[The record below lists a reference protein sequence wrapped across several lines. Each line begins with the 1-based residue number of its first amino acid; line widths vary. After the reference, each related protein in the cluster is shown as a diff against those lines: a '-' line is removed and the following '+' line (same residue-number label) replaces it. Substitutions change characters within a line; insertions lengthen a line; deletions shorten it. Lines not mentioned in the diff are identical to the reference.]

1 MEQIPLFEVQVPT
14 RPDTN
19 HNARATPPKA
29 PAQTKPALV
38 VNAQR
43 PHVRQVIE
51 RAIQVLGVIDQ
62 DVYCLTPDIP
72 AKVHYLPEDN
82 GLQHKWRGRVWL
94 NAPPGRAVAKWAEK
108 LWREYEQGEVTEAI
122 GLFPGRANADWWEH
136 LKQYPFCAVH
146 GKLVLIKPDR
156 RELLSTTAEAVVYL
170 GSQLARFATVFEKLG
185 AIYIPYLE

>member
-14 RPDTN
+14 RPDTT
-19 HNARATPPKA
+19 RTDRTVTPKA
-29 PAQTKPALV
+29 PAQAKPAPAA
-38 VNAQR
+38 NGNR
-43 PHVRQVIE
+43 PHVRQIIE

-72 AKVHYLPEDN
+72 AKVHYFPDDN
-82 GLQHKWRGRVWL
+82 GLQQKWRGRVWL
-94 NAPPGRAVAKWAEK
+94 NAPSGRAVAKWAEK
-108 LWREYEQGEVTEAI
+108 LRCEYEEGEVTEAI

-136 LKQYPFCAVH
+136 LKQYPFCAIH

-156 RELLSTTAEAVVYL
+156 RESLSTTAEAVVYL
-170 GSQLARFATVFEKLG
+170 GSQLARFATVFEKVG